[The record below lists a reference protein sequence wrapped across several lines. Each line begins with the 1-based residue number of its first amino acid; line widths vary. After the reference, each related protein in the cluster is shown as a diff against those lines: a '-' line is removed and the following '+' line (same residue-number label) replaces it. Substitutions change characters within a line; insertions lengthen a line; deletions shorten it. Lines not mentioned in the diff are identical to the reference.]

1 MAITE
6 SEYRKANQ
14 AAQDR
19 RASGYAV
26 SVRYDRRSGRVVV
39 RMSTGIEIRFP
50 AYLVEG
56 LSGASPE
63 DLAKIEI
70 SPSGLGLHW
79 PSLDVDLYLPG
90 VIAGQFGS
98 TRFLDKS
105 LDEGYRAMAA
115 DQEREAE
122 AIEWCNAL
130 ARDMSDE
137 TR

>member
-6 SEYRKANQ
+6 KAYREANQ

-26 SVRYDRRSGRVVV
+26 SARYDRRSGRVVV
-39 RMSTGIEIRFP
+39 RMSTGVEIRFP

-98 TRFLDKS
+98 TKW
-105 LDEGYRAMAA
+105 MAA
-115 DQEREAE
+115 QLGA
-122 AIEWCNAL
+122 AGGK
-130 ARDMSDE
+130 ARTPAKAASARINGRKGGRPR
-137 TR
+137 TKSA

>member
-1 MAITE
+1 MAINE

-26 SVRYDRRSGRVVV
+26 SARYDRRSGRVVV

-50 AYLVEG
+50 AYLVGG

-79 PSLDVDLYLPG
+79 PRDTLN
-90 VIAGQFGS
+90 
-98 TRFLDKS
+98 KS
-105 LDEGYRAMAA
+105 AFY
-115 DQEREAE
+115 
-122 AIEWCNAL
+122 WK
-130 ARDMSDE
+130 
-137 TR
+137 